1 MSGTMFVYVGTYTSK
16 GSEGIYVYRMDPESA
31 DLELVGKATNIENP
45 SFLAIDPKKRY
56 LYAVNEVHSFA
67 GRKSG
72 AVSAFSIERKTGK
85 LAFLNS
91 KPSLG
96 TSPCYVSVDKN
107 GKYVFVA
114 NYSSGN
120 IAVLPIIDDGSL
132 GDATDFVQHEGS
144 SVNPKRQEGPHAHSI
159 IIDPSNRYVYAADL
173 GLDKIMI
180 YKFNSENGKLTPN
193 EKQPWVKT
201 KPGAGPRHFTFH
213 PNERF
218 AYVINE
224 LDSTIVAFSYDRDSG
239 TLEEIQTVSTLPEG
253 FKGTNY
259 PADIHVSP
267 SGRFLYG
274 SNRGHDSIVIYQ
286 IDEETGKLSCIG
298 YESTLGEFPR
308 NFAIDPSGRF
318 LLAANQNTDN
328 IVAFRIDQKTGLLEP
343 TGHETRVSM
352 PVCIKFL
359 PLP

>member
-16 GSEGIYVYRMDPESA
+16 GSEGIYIYRMDPESA

-72 AVSAFSIERKTGK
+72 AVSAFSIDQETGK
-85 LAFLNS
+85 LTFLNS

-120 IAVLPIIDDGSL
+120 IAVLPIMDDGSL

-159 IIDPSNRYVYAADL
+159 LIDPSNRYVYAADL

-180 YKFNSENGKLTPN
+180 YKFDSERGKLTPN
-193 EKQPWVKT
+193 DQPWVKT

-213 PNERF
+213 PNGKF

-224 LDSTIVAFSYDRDSG
+224 LDSTIVAYAYDVNRG
-239 TLEEIQTVSTLPEG
+239 TLKEIQTVSTLPEG
-253 FKGTNY
+253 FEGINY
-259 PADIHVSP
+259 PADIHVAP
-267 SGRFLYG
+267 SGKFLYG
-274 SNRGHDSIVIYQ
+274 SNRGHDSIVIYR

-298 YESTLGEFPR
+298 HESTRGQFPR
-308 NFAIDPSGRF
+308 NFAIDPSGNF
-318 LLAANQNTDN
+318 LFAANQNTDN
-328 IVAFRIDQKTGLLEP
+328 IVVFRVDQQTGLLEP
-343 TGHETRVSM
+343 TGHVTQVSM
-352 PVCIKFL
+352 PVCIKIVPFD
-359 PLP
+359 

>member
-1 MSGTMFVYVGTYTSK
+1 MNGTMFVYVGTYTSK
-16 GSEGIYVYRMDPESA
+16 GSEGIYVYRMNLESA

-67 GRKSG
+67 GKKSG
-72 AVSAFSIERKTGK
+72 AVSAFSIDQKTGE
-85 LAFLNS
+85 LTFLNS
-91 KPSLG
+91 KLSLG
-96 TSPCYVSVDKN
+96 KSPCYISIDKN

-120 IAVLPIIDDGSL
+120 VSVLSIMDDGSL
-132 GDATDFVQHEGS
+132 GDATDFIQHVGS
-144 SVNPKRQEGPHAHSI
+144 SVDPKRQEGPHAHSI
-159 IIDPSNRYVYAADL
+159 VIDPSNRYVYVADL
-173 GLDKIMI
+173 GLDKILI
-180 YKFNSENGKLTPN
+180 YRFDSESGRIIPN
-193 EKQPWVKT
+193 EKQAWVKM

-213 PNERF
+213 PNGKF

-224 LDSTIVAFSYDRDSG
+224 LDSTIAVFSHDRDNG

-259 PADIHVSP
+259 PADVHVSP
-267 SGRFLYG
+267 SGKFLYG

-286 IDEETGKLSCIG
+286 VDEETGKLRCVG
-298 YESTLGEFPR
+298 HESTRGEFPR

-328 IVAFRIDQKTGLLEP
+328 IVTFRIDQDTGLLEP
-343 TGHETRVSM
+343 TGHETKVSM
-352 PVCIKFL
+352 PVCIEFL
-359 PLP
+359 SLP